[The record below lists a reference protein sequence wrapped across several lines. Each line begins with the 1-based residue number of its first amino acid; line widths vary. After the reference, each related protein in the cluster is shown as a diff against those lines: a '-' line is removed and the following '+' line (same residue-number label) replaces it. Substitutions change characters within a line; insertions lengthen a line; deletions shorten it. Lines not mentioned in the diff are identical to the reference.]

1 MTTDYTTTEIESILY
16 DNPLGEALLPI
27 LKNFEGVDSL
37 LYSDIA
43 KALFRA
49 YEAGVRGC
57 LTDFSSLSRRDL
69 Q

>member
-1 MTTDYTTTEIESILY
+1 MTTGDMATEIETMLS

-57 LTDFSSLSRRDL
+57 LTDFSFLSRRDL